1 MAKYNNL
8 NPSDVNVVNTNDD
21 TAGITVNPTSGLQ
34 TTEAGGTS
42 TFTVRLNSRPTANVT
57 ITLTSTKPA
66 EASVSPTTLTFTT
79 ANWNTAQ
86 TVTLT
91 GQNDWIDDGDQAYT
105 VNGTASSA
113 DSKYNGRTFNVSAVN
128 LDDDD
133 AGIAINPTSGLVT
146 SSRQSGYIHHGSYQS
161 AFG

>member
-79 ANWNTAQ
+79 AN
-86 TVTLT
+86 
-91 GQNDWIDDGDQAYT
+91 
-105 VNGTASSA
+105 
-113 DSKYNGRTFNVSAVN
+113 
-128 LDDDD
+128 
-133 AGIAINPTSGLVT
+133 
-146 SSRQSGYIHHGSYQS
+146 
-161 AFG
+161 